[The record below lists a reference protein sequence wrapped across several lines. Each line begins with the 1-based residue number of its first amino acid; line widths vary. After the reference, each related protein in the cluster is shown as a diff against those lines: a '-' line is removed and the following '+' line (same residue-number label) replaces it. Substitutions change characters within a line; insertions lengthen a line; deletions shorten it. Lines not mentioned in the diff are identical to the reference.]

1 MSGVHVCVQIRVYL
15 SSQLLTKIKPIK
27 NDKFDYLK
35 VSDSLMTFF
44 YVVITI
50 IFMISLPTNITND
63 EETEWKEAKRELAR
77 KTREYL
83 RQNPPSPELIRF
95 IESIRKNNRKKR
107 QDHNNMY
114 AIKDGEVVPLDKI
127 EQELNNADNNL
138 GENFTVVPLLIPI
151 PLENN
156 VTLKHRYTTEDN
168 YEVKTNRYGKVRD
181 DTTSK
186 EEQRSP
192 STEETVIDSLIE
204 KKLKSTTD
212 AAQLNKVLEDVE
224 NLINSQKKGRSPN
237 EGALCNVVGYWDS
250 RASGMNFHIKKT
262 DSGDEITAVRSE
274 PAVEDGFM
282 IGEHWNVTAQIPFEQ
297 KAQVIISAVS
307 RECRICEG
315 GETITGDWIVSRPS
329 SGCKDQKASHA
340 FFADIMRK
348 NNIET
353 LREDHLKKCTKD
365 EINLSTTDRF

>member
-107 QDHNNMY
+107 
-114 AIKDGEVVPLDKI
+114 
-127 EQELNNADNNL
+127 
-138 GENFTVVPLLIPI
+138 
-151 PLENN
+151 
-156 VTLKHRYTTEDN
+156 HRYTTEDN

-307 RECRICEG
+307 RKDRRILLFVGECRICEG